1 MDFSQ
6 EHYRSVMLSLMQQ
19 HSSARSFVFETPTEE
34 SFETALLAIG
44 SVATKNLQS
53 EILHD
58 WKDTFRERLDA
69 VSHRGTLALNAD
81 ISGSGGKMCDMWYCW
96 SDWYRSEY
104 DGAYFFTAEEL
115 EELLFA
121 ASEFSPSDEDVS
133 VLFS

>member
-19 HSSARSFVFETPTEE
+19 HSSASSFVFETPTKK

-53 EILHD
+53 EILRD
-58 WKDTFRERLDA
+58 WAGTFCGRLDA

-81 ISGSGGKMCDMWYCW
+81 ISDGKMCDIGYCW

-104 DGAYFFTAEEL
+104 DGAYIFTAEEL
-115 EELLFA
+115 ESLLFA